1 MDMKYISFVMS
12 NCDVVTFPLVYI
24 WSGQESVMDGLAD
37 GGGLKNCI
45 KPHGSTRN
53 ANSFVELQNSYFT
66 V

>member
-24 WSGQESVMDGLAD
+24 WSDKKVLWTDWQMAGD
-37 GGGLKNCI
+37 LKNCI

-53 ANSFVELQNSYFT
+53 TNSFVELQNSYFT

>member
-37 GGGLKNCI
+37 GGGLKKLYKTPWVHKKYKQLC
-45 KPHGSTRN
+45 
-53 ANSFVELQNSYFT
+53 
-66 V
+66 